1 MTNFPP
7 FEQFTLFDKPQPTRA
22 YFNTTNSPD
31 VAKRNA
37 KALSKNVLILQFFQE
52 RPGEEFTAWKLL
64 DNFPGHLITSIRR
77 SLNTLERDGE
87 IVKVKLVMERYG
99 EENFTYKLFCK

>member
-1 MTNFPP
+1 MTD
-7 FEQFTLFDKPQPTRA
+7 QLDIFTTPAPRRA
-22 YFNTTNSPD
+22 WFNTIASPD

-99 EENFTYKLFCK
+99 EENFTYKLKQK